1 MSWRK
6 NRRQEDPPS
15 VIDAHLKRRYEV
27 PSPLEY
33 QEAAPG
39 ESLLN
44 VSPEGEVT
52 LKGVSLKEGVAEG
65 FQAQDAAFEAAAAG
79 LKGDAF
85 VEAAGFLEGGPIEL
99 LDPNAGGQVG
109 SGGQSLDDFRF
120 ARPTPE
126 HQVPEH
132 YGTLLATSGAIEVL
146 STPFGTWRWH
156 IADHELVRYAGG
168 ERQEAS
174 WLLKTDDTVKMVT
187 KKAARKEYER
197 LVKETKP

>member
-6 NRRQEDPPS
+6 NRRQEDPDS
-15 VIDAHLKRRYEV
+15 VIDKYSRARYES
-27 PSPLEY
+27 PSDAVDEMLDRGFK
-33 QEAAPG
+33 PG
-39 ESLLN
+39 ESRLN
-44 VSPEGEVT
+44 VSPEGEV
-52 LKGVSLKEGVAEG
+52 SLKTGIEPVEVVT
-65 FQAQDAAFEAAAAG
+65 G
-79 LKGDAF
+79 LPEPWQE
-85 VEAAGFLEGGPIEL
+85 V
-99 LDPNAGGQVG
+99 DPNAGGQVG